1 MRVTKLR
8 LVGMERER
16 ERIEP
21 VAEHEGDDSEGQVAE
36 TLRMVAMMLLAMLI
50 AGICGGIELGTIP
63 FPL

>member
-16 ERIEP
+16 DYEEP
-21 VAEHEGDDSEGQVAE
+21 PVEMECEWQDSQLADALVAFAM
-36 TLRMVAMMLLAMLI
+36 MVAFMLM